1 MVISVWQALLAT
13 LFVLCFGSF
22 AWGMRRFFKQPAGA
36 VPGMK
41 VISFCGLIFSIIHL
55 VLILSA
61 TSVRPAWRIVAA
73 ALYICSLILFWWAL
87 ASNREKPLSAA
98 FSPDSPSHLVQH
110 GPYRF
115 IRHPFYSSYLL
126 AWTAGV
132 FAAANLW
139 LIPTVLIML
148 VIYIRAAKFE
158 EAKFAATSLGTEYS
172 SYKASTGL
180 FVPNPFKRF
189 SGRRTDRAWQ

>member
-1 MVISVWQALLAT
+1 MVSLVWKCLLVT

-22 AWGMRRFFKQPAGA
+22 AWGMRRFFRQPAGA

-41 VISFCGLIFSIIHL
+41 LISVSGLVFSLIHL
-55 VLILSA
+55 IAIISASSPSTLPRIIGVVLY
-61 TSVRPAWRIVAA
+61 V
-73 ALYICSLILFWWAL
+73 CSLSLFWWAIT
-87 ASNREKPLSAA
+87 SNREKPLSAA
-98 FSPDSPSHLVQH
+98 FSPDAPVHLVQH

-139 LIPTVLIML
+139 LIPTVLVML
-148 VIYIRAAKFE
+148 AIYIRAARFE
-158 EAKFAATSLGTEYS
+158 EAKFSASSLAPDYS
-172 SYKASTGL
+172 NYRSSTGL
-180 FVPNPFKRF
+180 FIPNPLKLFH
-189 SGRRTDRAWQ
+189 GR